1 MLERVFYLVFNG
13 KFIHFVAI
21 CTKTRSRT
29 CTFGVLHP
37 YRYLLA
43 FKEKKG
49 GERNKKNE
57 RKTNATCCLKDAHV
71 KSN

>member
-1 MLERVFYLVFNG
+1 MLERVFYLVFNE
-13 KFIHFVAI
+13 KFINFVAI

-29 CTFGVLHP
+29 CTFCVLHP

-49 GERNKKNE
+49 KRNKKNE

>member
-1 MLERVFYLVFNG
+1 MLERVFYLVFKG

-29 CTFGVLHP
+29 WTFCVFHP

-49 GERNKKNE
+49 GKET
-57 RKTNATCCLKDAHV
+57 RKTNERLTQHV
-71 KSN
+71 A